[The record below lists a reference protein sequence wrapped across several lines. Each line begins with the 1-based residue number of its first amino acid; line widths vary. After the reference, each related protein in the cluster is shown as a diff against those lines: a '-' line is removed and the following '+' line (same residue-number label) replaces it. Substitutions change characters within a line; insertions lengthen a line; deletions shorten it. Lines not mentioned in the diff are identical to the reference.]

1 MSVPRAVCHFC
12 IKISILVQSCGI
24 ENSAARVA
32 IKAVG
37 QPIRFLFTMRGILLN
52 RLIMKP

>member
-1 MSVPRAVCHFC
+1 VPSVIFLHQDFNFDAVLRDREL
-12 IKISILVQSCGI
+12 SRQSSDQG
-24 ENSAARVA
+24 RR
-32 IKAVG
+32 